1 MEGECRG
8 ECVALPKPRARLAS
22 ARAQRASLAEPPC
35 RNLMPD
41 ARVVLIR
48 VGTRTKAVSL
58 PPGFDLEQIELKV
71 SDAAEGLHDFKLVHP
86 VSARTLAAL
95 QVGLDRRASTSREN
109 ARRAQE
115 RAAEDRGL
123 DQQDIDWM
131 AGRLGPEQASL
142 WTRLTVTLG
151 FVRSLSQGGGLRLTA
166 ADWVRRVREV
176 CPEPWALDWTFVRLW
191 LISPMSMANQNAFD
205 GQKQPVGKLHGI
217 RRSVAIKKFMEA
229 WGEQKGAVTAPPV
242 EEARLARG
250 SNHPFAI
257 LREAIRTSRVSS
269 KEMFF
274 RALTEYRDARVLSP
288 GEYEE
293 GKRAFVSGTWFGFPV
308 PFPVV

>member
-1 MEGECRG
+1 
-8 ECVALPKPRARLAS
+8 
-22 ARAQRASLAEPPC
+22 
-35 RNLMPD
+35 MPD

-86 VSARTLAAL
+86 ISARTLAAL
-95 QVGLDRRASTSREN
+95 QAGVDRRASTSREN

-151 FVRSLSQGGGLRLTA
+151 FVRAPSQGGGLRLTA
-166 ADWVRRVREV
+166 ADWIRRVREV
-176 CPEPWALDWTFVRLW
+176 CPEPWGLDWTFVRLW
-191 LISPMSMANQNAFD
+191 LISPISMANQSEFN
-205 GQKQPVGKLHGI
+205 GQKQPVGKLQGI
-217 RRSVAIKKFMEA
+217 RRAIALKKFAEA
-229 WGEQKGAVTAPPV
+229 WGEQKGPILAPPV

-257 LREAIRTSRVSS
+257 LREAIRTSRVTS

-274 RALTEYRDARVLSP
+274 RALTEYRDAGVLSP
-288 GEYEE
+288 TEYDE
-293 GKRAFVSGTWFGFPV
+293 GKHTFVSGTWFGFPV